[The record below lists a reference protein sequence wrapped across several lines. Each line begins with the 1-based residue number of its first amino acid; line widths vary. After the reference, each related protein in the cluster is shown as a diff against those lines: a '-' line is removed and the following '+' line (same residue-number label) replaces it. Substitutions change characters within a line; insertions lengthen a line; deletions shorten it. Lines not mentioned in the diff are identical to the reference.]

1 VTVYD
6 IISVA
11 FVLAFFALVVAY
23 THACDRIL
31 GPDENVAAETT
42 TDEPAGPADEA
53 VAA

>member
-1 VTVYD
+1 MYD

-31 GPDENVAAETT
+31 GPDDQAMADESPSET
-42 TDEPAGPADEA
+42 PGPADEA